1 MAMSPAEKQ
10 QAHEMIDQLDAAQ
23 LDAIVHVLR
32 VMTDPVAR
40 AIANAPIEDEPISAE
55 EAQAVEEA
63 KRWLEDQAP
72 IPNEEVLA
80 DFGLT
85 NEDFERMGRTPLKRN
100 NGE

>member
-100 NGE
+100 SGE